1 MSSESNEPKPESRSD
16 RLPFEPTQ
24 NRKKPAQTDDTA
36 AAKTAKKSAKKPS
49 GENRQ
54 SAAKQKRSA
63 DSVAKTPKA
72 DKPKASQGR
81 RSSPDQTAIPKVVSD
96 RMARRMAIFCG
107 IPTVLGI
114 STFIVSYF
122 LVTKGWFKLPNVAVV
137 LVSMGFLGLGV
148 IGLTYGILSAS
159 WDEERVG
166 SWFGYEEFS
175 VNFGRMRGAWKEA
188 KAKKTIGD

>member
-1 MSSESNEPKPESRSD
+1 K
-16 RLPFEPTQ
+16 
-24 NRKKPAQTDDTA
+24 QT
-36 AAKTAKKSAKKPS
+36 
-49 GENRQ
+49 
-54 SAAKQKRSA
+54 RSA
-63 DSVAKTPKA
+63 DSVAKAPKA
-72 DKPKASQGR
+72 DKPKAVPRQ

-96 RMARRMAIFCG
+96 RHGPADGYFCG

-188 KAKKTIGD
+188 KEKKTIGD